1 MQDNIWNV
9 FTQSPERR
17 AAWMCM
23 TIAFFNNMAGVSIV
37 GIFATTI
44 FENVHKG
51 QLIRSIS
58 LRQENFYIGLGG
70 FAGGILGIWT
80 VKYLSRR
87 TVFIGGHLLMAVLLI
102 ATGHFIETKQ
112 AEFALINLCVFLAV
126 Y

>member
-1 MQDNIWNV
+1 
-9 FTQSPERR
+9 
-17 AAWMCM
+17 MCM